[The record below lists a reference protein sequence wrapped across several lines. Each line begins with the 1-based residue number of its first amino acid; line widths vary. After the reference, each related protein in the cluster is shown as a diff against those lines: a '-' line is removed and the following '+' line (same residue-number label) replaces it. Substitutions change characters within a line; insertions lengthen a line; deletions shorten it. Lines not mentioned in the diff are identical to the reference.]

1 MKQVSANPVL
11 AQCYV
16 YEQASTSDG
25 KKSCICEV
33 ILFSKL
39 NFVFFKSDYVAH
51 GYSKGKRTMSTVRMS
66 LK

>member
-16 YEQASTSDG
+16 YEQASTSGG

-39 NFVFFKSDYVAH
+39 SFVFSNLIILLMVIP
-51 GYSKGKRTMSTVRMS
+51 KGRELRQ
-66 LK
+66 LLECH

>member
-25 KKSCICEV
+25 KKSCICE
-33 ILFSKL
+33 IIMFSKL
-39 NFVFFKSDYVAH
+39 NFVFSNLIILLMVIP
-51 GYSKGKRTMSTVRMS
+51 KGRK
-66 LK
+66 LCQLLECH